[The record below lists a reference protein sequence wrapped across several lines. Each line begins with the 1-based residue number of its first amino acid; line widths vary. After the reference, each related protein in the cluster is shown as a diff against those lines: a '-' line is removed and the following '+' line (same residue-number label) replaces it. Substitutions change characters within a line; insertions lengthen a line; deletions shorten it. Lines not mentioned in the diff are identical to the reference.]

1 MTGRTLNELQEFKLE
16 PRAAALAAHLV
27 NVLRGD
33 RAQFLFVDFYP
44 AVRCGLRWC
53 NARAL
58 SAGMAEVA
66 RVGGPLAHDQSPM
79 FWCLARNGCRD
90 GKRSKPPASRR
101 LTVCTVIPV
110 Q

>member
-44 AVRCGLRWC
+44 AVRCGLRWR
-53 NARAL
+53 NAGAYL

-66 RVGGPLAHDQSPM
+66 RVGGPLAHDQSPL
-79 FWCLARNGCRD
+79 FWCLARD
-90 GKRSKPPASRR
+90 GGVTASDPKRRHR
-101 LTVCTVIPV
+101 GDLLRV